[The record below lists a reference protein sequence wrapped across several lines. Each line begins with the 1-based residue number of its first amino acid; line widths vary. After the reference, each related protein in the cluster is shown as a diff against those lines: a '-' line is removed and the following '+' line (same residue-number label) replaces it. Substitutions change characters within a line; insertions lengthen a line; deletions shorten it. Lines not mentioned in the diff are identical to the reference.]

1 MRSITLNNLAFL
13 LIATGLMTL
22 NSCGSS
28 KKLERPMEKYNEILE
43 SRISYLNIPI
53 SIDVH
58 SLEQSIDQ
66 DMDGI
71 LYEDKDINDD
81 GTMMRL
87 EKQGAIDIVADTSK
101 LTYQL
106 PLKVWIKYDAGIT
119 YVEGEG
125 LIKLDFLTK
134 YAISPNWEL
143 ETVTSIEEYEW
154 IEKPK
159 LRLAGLNFSVGFL
172 GDLIVRNSRT
182 PITRTIDAM
191 VKQNLNLSERIKET
205 WSQLQEPILVA
216 EEYST
221 WLTVNPTD
229 IGMTPIETKN
239 RKISSTILIESKPA
253 ISVGPRPSPGAN
265 AYYLPPFKYSD
276 EKIDEEFAL
285 LVSAEISYEEA
296 ERLAKEEA
304 AGETYDYGKRSFTVE
319 DINLYG
325 QEDQLVVDV
334 LLSGSYN
341 GNVYLMGR
349 PVYDDRD
356 NAVVIK
362 DLKYTLKTK
371 NVLFKTAGWLL
382 KGTFKN
388 KIEETLNFY
397 LDYNLEAAKKQ
408 LKEQLSSY
416 NVTNGVLLNG
426 DLNELTITDAVLTPR
441 GMKVDVLLT
450 GKLNVLINGLN

>member
-1 MRSITLNNLAFL
+1 MKQETLKVN
-13 LIATGLMTL
+13 GMTCA
-22 NSCGSS
+22 SCAKAVEREI
-28 KKLERPMEKYNEILE
+28 KKLNGVYEVNINFATEKANVKYNPDETRVSEIKDAVSKAGYKALE
-43 SRISYLNIPI
+43 IKA
-53 SIDVH
+53 D
-58 SLEQSIDQ
+58 EQ
-66 DMDGI
+66 
-71 LYEDKDINDD
+71 
-81 GTMMRL
+81 
-87 EKQGAIDIVADTSK
+87 V
-101 LTYQL
+101 
-106 PLKVWIKYDAGIT
+106 
-119 YVEGEG
+119 
-125 LIKLDFLTK
+125 
-134 YAISPNWEL
+134 
-143 ETVTSIEEYEW
+143 
-154 IEKPK
+154 
-159 LRLAGLNFSVGFL
+159 
-172 GDLIVRNSRT
+172 
-182 PITRTIDAM
+182 
-191 VKQNLNLSERIKET
+191 
-205 WSQLQEPILVA
+205 
-216 EEYST
+216 
-221 WLTVNPTD
+221 
-229 IGMTPIETKN
+229 
-239 RKISSTILIESKPA
+239 
-253 ISVGPRPSPGAN
+253 
-265 AYYLPPFKYSD
+265 
-276 EKIDEEFAL
+276 DEELAL
-285 LVSAEISYEEA
+285 LVSDEVSYEEA

-341 GNVYLMGR
+341 GNVYLTGR

-382 KGTFKN
+382 KSTFKN